1 MAHYPIGIKTTRC
14 YTLFMNINIISLG
27 KISVA
32 EVREPNIILKTEQN
46 ALDLMAECQASH
58 IIIQD
63 YNIEKSFFDLSTKL
77 AGAILQKFSNYRI
90 KLAIVGDFSKYPSQ
104 TLKDFIYESNRL
116 KNYLFVATTQ
126 EALDIWAKLDG

>member
-1 MAHYPIGIKTTRC
+1 
-14 YTLFMNINIISLG
+14 MNINIISLG